1 MRKALVTTT
10 FYLFSCAL
18 ATAQASY
25 EFKPF
30 QNPGAATTRAFGL
43 NGLGKI
49 VGTDDAIPGL
59 HAFLA
64 DRDGSVSLDRLG
76 VLGTH
81 TSFARGIN
89 TKGEIVGGYAGS
101 DGKEHGFI
109 IRQGK
114 VIKFDV
120 PLRQAV
126 GTQLNA
132 LNDAGAMVGVWID
145 AGFRG
150 HGFIYQNGKLT
161 SLEYPGARDTNPFGI
176 NSHGDVVGNWDTD
189 QSHTGHGFVFIN
201 GQIKSFDVPSAE
213 PLGTAANG
221 LNDQGQI
228 VGSYVGHDGHFHGF
242 LQEGPTFTTLD
253 CPGAMNTIAWAI
265 NANGEIVGDCNDATG
280 RKAFIASRRSGK
292 KP

>member
-1 MRKALVTTT
+1 MRIAPVFTT
-10 FYLFSCAL
+10 FFLFSCAF
-18 ATAQASY
+18 ATAQAAY
-25 EFKPF
+25 EFQSF
-30 QNPGAATTRAFGL
+30 QNSGATTTRAFGL
-43 NGLGKI
+43 NGSRKI
-49 VGTDDAIPGL
+49 VGTDNAIPGL

-64 DRDGSVSLDRLG
+64 DGDTSTSLDRLG

-120 PLRQAV
+120 PLHQAV

-132 LNDAGAMVGVWID
+132 INDAGAMVGVWID
-145 AGFRG
+145 GGFRG

-176 NSHGDVVGNWDTD
+176 NSRGDVVGNWDTD

-201 GQIKSFDVPSAE
+201 GRIESFDVPGAE
-213 PLGTAANG
+213 QLSTAANG

-228 VGSYVGHDGHFHGF
+228 VGTYVGHDGHFHGF
-242 LQEGPTFTTLD
+242 LREGSVFTTLD
-253 CPGAMNTIAWAI
+253 CPGAVNTIAWAI
-265 NANGEIVGDCNDATG
+265 NANGQIVGDCDDAT
-280 RKAFIASRRSGK
+280 RRQAFIATQRSGK
-292 KP
+292 IR

>member
-1 MRKALVTTT
+1 MRIAPVITT
-10 FYLFSCAL
+10 FCLFSCAF
-18 ATAQASY
+18 ATAQAAY
-25 EFKPF
+25 EFQSF
-30 QNPGAATTRAFGL
+30 QNSGATTTRAFGL

-49 VGTDDAIPGL
+49 VGTDNAIPGL

-64 DRDGSVSLDRLG
+64 DRDSSTSLDRLG

-132 LNDAGAMVGVWID
+132 INDAGAMVGVWVD
-145 AGFRG
+145 SGFRG
-150 HGFIYQNGKLT
+150 HGFIYQNGKLS
-161 SLEYPGARDTNPFGI
+161 SLEYPGARDTNPFAI
-176 NSHGDVVGNWDTD
+176 NSRGHVAGNWDTD

-201 GQIKSFDVPSAE
+201 GKITSFDVPSAE

-221 LNDQGQI
+221 INDQGQI
-228 VGSYVGHDGHFHGF
+228 VGSYVGHDGRFHGF
-242 LQEGPTFTTLD
+242 LQEGSAFTTLD
-253 CPGAMNTIAWAI
+253 CPGAVNTIAWAI
-265 NANGEIVGDCNDATG
+265 NASGEIVGDCDDATM
-280 RKAFIASRRSGK
+280 RKAFIASRSSGK
-292 KP
+292 SR